1 MRCALLLAAALAL
14 PAQAARDCDPNC
26 DMLWAKYTSI
36 SVTTMDSGSPASASW
51 RVQFDHARHDIKI
64 DADFPTPSGRSRGT
78 IVLVGGRVL
87 LSRGV
92 QLPPG
97 QEIDALDAPILAIQL
112 IIGVLGRAVPVAPE
126 AIGKE
131 RAFRMREERAGV
143 RFATPSAAAYLIA
156 PWIAEGKVGKDAN
169 GGILFDLSVAGATL
183 EPSGR
188 KGPMIDSRFTGRFS
202 DVRGPILDD
211 TMPLESWT
219 VYGTHAIEM
228 RTIADARST
237 IDLAV
242 RPGAPDPSKNF
253 TGMWKRDCAQ
263 DVGLQIKPYGDQG
276 MYSVSYCNRGVCWE
290 PGTFRPNTFISGDVH
305 YKVVSDVEMQME
317 EQGGFVTYQ
326 KCSSSPEPAQ

>member
-1 MRCALLLAAALAL
+1 MRPALLLAAALAL
-14 PAQAARDCDPNC
+14 PAEAARDCEPNC

-36 SVTTMDSGSPASASW
+36 SVSTTDSGSSAAASW

-64 DADFPTPSGRSRGT
+64 DADFPMPSGRSRGT

-87 LSRGV
+87 LSRGM

-97 QEIDALDAPILAIQL
+97 QEIDVLDAPILAIQL
-112 IIGVLGRAVPVAPE
+112 ITAVLGRAVPVAPE

-131 RAFRMREERAGV
+131 RAFRTREEKVGI

-156 PWIAEGKVGKDAN
+156 PWTAEGKVSKDGN
-169 GGILFDLSVAGATL
+169 GGILFELHVAGATQ

-188 KGPMIDSRFTGRFS
+188 KGPVIDSRFTGRFS
-202 DVRGPILDD
+202 DVPAPILDD

-228 RTIADARST
+228 RTIADARSA
-237 IDLAV
+237 IELAV
-242 RPGAPDPSKNF
+242 RPGAPDASKNF

-263 DVGLQIKPYGDQG
+263 EAGLQIKRYGDQG
-276 MYSVSYCNRGVCWE
+276 MYSVSYCSRDACWE

-317 EQGGFVTYQ
+317 EPGGFVTYQ